1 MRKQGYT
8 GQANKSDRS
17 FYVILSICLVVIAV
31 SSYVLFFSAGESDQT
46 DQTVYLPSSSD
57 TAVQTPVAVPDV
69 DLPAEPTEPTVQPE
83 PEPEPEAAP
92 EAEQP
97 KEETAAPQPAPIWV
111 RPVDGEVLKAFSG
124 DTLVK
129 DETMGDWRVHTGT
142 DYAAQS
148 GMRVYA
154 VSDGTVER
162 AEVDAQYGGTV
173 VINLTDG
180 KQAVYQC
187 LAEDLKVSAGD
198 RVRAGD
204 VIGTVGTIGYAES
217 GQESHLHLELYA
229 NGEAIDPE
237 QVLGASEETVAE
249 EDIAV
254 DVSQPQDGIYVEE

>member
-1 MRKQGYT
+1 M
-8 GQANKSDRS
+8 
-17 FYVILSICLVVIAV
+17 
-31 SSYVLFFSAGESDQT
+31 
-46 DQTVYLPSSSD
+46 
-57 TAVQTPVAVPDV
+57 
-69 DLPAEPTEPTVQPE
+69 
-83 PEPEPEAAP
+83 
-92 EAEQP
+92 
-97 KEETAAPQPAPIWV
+97 
-111 RPVDGEVLKAFSG
+111 FSG

-187 LAEDLKVSAGD
+187 LAENLKVSAGD
-198 RVRAGD
+198 HVRAGD

-249 EDIAV
+249 ADIAV
-254 DVSQPQDGIYVEE
+254 DVSQPQDGIYAEE

>member
-31 SSYVLFFSAGESDQT
+31 SSYVLFFSAGDSDQT
-46 DQTVYLPSSSD
+46 DQTLYLPSSD
-57 TAVQTPVAVPDV
+57 TTVQTPVSVPDV
-69 DLPAEPTEPTVQPE
+69 DVPAEPTEPTVQPE
-83 PEPEPEAAP
+83 PEPEAEPAP
-92 EAEQP
+92 EATEEP
-97 KEETAAPQPAPIWV
+97 KEETAAEAPDPIWV

-124 DTLVK
+124 DVLVK

-173 VINLTDG
+173 VINLVDG

-198 RVRAGD
+198 SVRAGD

-237 QVLGASEETVAE
+237 EVLGTSQTTAAE
-249 EDIAV
+249 QEPAV
-254 DVSQPQDGIYVEE
+254 DASQPQDGIYVEE

>member
-1 MRKQGYT
+1 
-8 GQANKSDRS
+8 
-17 FYVILSICLVVIAV
+17 
-31 SSYVLFFSAGESDQT
+31 
-46 DQTVYLPSSSD
+46 
-57 TAVQTPVAVPDV
+57 
-69 DLPAEPTEPTVQPE
+69 
-83 PEPEPEAAP
+83 
-92 EAEQP
+92 
-97 KEETAAPQPAPIWV
+97 
-111 RPVDGEVLKAFSG
+111 
-124 DTLVK
+124 
-129 DETMGDWRVHTGT
+129 MGDWRVHTGT

-180 KQAVYQC
+180 KQRVYQC

-237 QVLGASEETVAE
+237 QVLGVSEETVAKR
-249 EDIAV
+249 ILQSMS
-254 DVSQPQDGIYVEE
+254 VSRRMGSIQRNSTAPNNEVFAGLFQKAAGSQGRA

>member
-8 GQANKSDRS
+8 GQAGKADRS

-31 SSYVLFFSAGESDQT
+31 SSYVLFFSSGEREAT
-46 DQTVYLPSSSD
+46 DQTLYLPSSSE
-57 TAVQTPVAVPDV
+57 TVTQTPVALPDV
-69 DLPAEPTEPTVQPE
+69 DLPAEPTEPVVQPE
-83 PEPEPEAAP
+83 PEPEPEP
-92 EAEQP
+92 EPVQP
-97 KEETAAPQPAPIWV
+97 KEETAAEQPAPIWV

-173 VINLTDG
+173 VINLSDG

-198 RVRAGD
+198 SVRAGD
-204 VIGTVGTIGYAES
+204 VIGTVGTIGYAEA

-229 NGEAIDPE
+229 GGEAIDPE
-237 QVLGASEETVAE
+237 RVLGEGEQTAA
-249 EDIAV
+249 DIAV
-254 DVSQPQDGIYVEE
+254 DVSQPQDGIYAEE

>member
-1 MRKQGYT
+1 M
-8 GQANKSDRS
+8 
-17 FYVILSICLVVIAV
+17 
-31 SSYVLFFSAGESDQT
+31 
-46 DQTVYLPSSSD
+46 
-57 TAVQTPVAVPDV
+57 
-69 DLPAEPTEPTVQPE
+69 
-83 PEPEPEAAP
+83 
-92 EAEQP
+92 
-97 KEETAAPQPAPIWV
+97 
-111 RPVDGEVLKAFSG
+111 LKAFSG

-162 AEVDAQYGGTV
+162 DEVDAQYGGTV
-173 VINLTDG
+173 VINLDDG

-198 RVRAGD
+198 SVRAGD

-254 DVSQPQDGIYVEE
+254 DVSQPQDGIYAKNSTAPNNKAFAGLSRTLRNPKRPLWGVFPQGCGRLVRPRP